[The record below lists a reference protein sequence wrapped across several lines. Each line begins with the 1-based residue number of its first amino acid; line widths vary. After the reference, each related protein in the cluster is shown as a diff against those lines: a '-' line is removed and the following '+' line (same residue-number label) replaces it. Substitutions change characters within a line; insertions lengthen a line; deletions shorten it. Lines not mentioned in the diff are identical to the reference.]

1 MAISPDALMEQS
13 PEQLFLDNLD
23 LIERIAEQAC
33 RRSRLRPED
42 KEDFLSWVK
51 VKLMEDD
58 YAILRK
64 FERRDNASFAT
75 FLNVV
80 IRRLLL
86 DYQNH
91 LWGKWRN
98 SAEAER
104 LGDVAKRLE
113 ELIKRDGRTFDEAV
127 EIIRAE
133 KPDVSV
139 AQLEAVRA
147 KLPPRIPRQVVSEAV
162 LRFEPTRELQPDQ
175 QLEQK
180 ELEGMRRRVCIALQK
195 ALDTLSSEDRL
206 LINMTLKFKVS
217 DIARL
222 QKLEQKP
229 LYRRIDKIHK
239 ALQKALERH
248 GVRREDVQAILGS
261 LKKDRDEKK
270 G

>member
-1 MAISPDALMEQS
+1 MTPLPPQS
-13 PEQLFLDNLD
+13 PEQLFLENLD
-23 LIERIAEQAC
+23 LIERIGEQAC
-33 RRSRLRPED
+33 RRSRLQPED
-42 KEDFLSWVK
+42 KKDFLSVVN
-51 VKLMEDD
+51 VKLMEDG

-64 FERRDNASFAT
+64 FERRDNATFAT

-104 LGDVAKRLE
+104 LGHVAKRLE
-113 ELIKRDGRTFDEAV
+113 ELINRDDRTPDEAF
-127 EIIRAE
+127 EILRAE
-133 KPDVSV
+133 QPDVSA
-139 AQLEAVRA
+139 AQLETLRA
-147 KLPPRIPRQVVSEAV
+147 KLPPRIPKKVVSEEV
-162 LRFEPTRELQPDQ
+162 LRFEPTQELQPDQ
-175 QLEQK
+175 ELEKK

-195 ALDTLSSEDRL
+195 ALDTLPSEDRL
-206 LINMTLKFKVS
+206 LIKMTLEFKIS

-229 LYRRIDKIHK
+229 LYRRIDRIHK
-239 ALQKALERH
+239 GLEKALERH

-261 LKKDRDEKK
+261 LKKGRDEKK